1 MANDMERAEQVP
13 LRKPWLLEFRSSG
26 NYILATICVAIFTD
40 AFLYA
45 VVVPVLP
52 FSLHERSGVP
62 EDEVQWWNSFIFG
75 IFGFA
80 IIVGSPVCGWVTDH
94 TSNRSTSYFV
104 GLFVLGAATLLFGYA
119 TSAWVLVISRVL
131 QGFSAAIVY
140 TVGLA
145 LLVDTVGG
153 EKIGQWMGTAM
164 SMSSF
169 GLIIAPLFGGVVYH
183 RAGYM
188 AVFLMILGLI
198 IVDIVMRLFM
208 IEKKHAQKYLKSSPT
223 NEASGYTTFSNDH
236 TDERI
241 NGATHQS
248 TDYSTPRNEDLLAIP
263 EDNTRIES
271 NETTALLSNK
281 KSNHKS
287 KPAIATKAGQ
297 LPTIIVLLLSPRVS
311 SNIYGIFVNVS
322 IQATFDG
329 VLPLF
334 VKNTFHWNSLDAGL
348 IYLCLAIPALAGPF
362 VGQLS
367 DRFGPRWIAVLG
379 CALTSI
385 PLFLMRLV
393 EENNTQHKVL
403 LGCLL
408 VLTGFTNI
416 LIVAP
421 VAADLSTCVEKMEE
435 EQPGIFGPGGAY
447 GQVFALFNCSMA
459 AATMFGPI
467 VAGAISEQYGW
478 KAMTVAMGIFSISG
492 AIPTFFFTGGK
503 RIQAAGN

>member
-1 MANDMERAEQVP
+1 MADDMERAEQVSP
-13 LRKPWLLEFRSSG
+13 HAPWLVEFRSSS

-75 IFGFA
+75 TFGFA
-80 IIVGSPVCGWVTDH
+80 IIVGSPICGWVTDR

-119 TSAWVLVISRVL
+119 TSAWVLVVSRVL

-169 GLIIAPLFGGVVYH
+169 GLIIAPLFGGIVYH
-183 RAGYM
+183 RAGYL
-188 AVFLMILGLI
+188 AVFLMIMGLI
-198 IVDIVMRLFM
+198 IFDIIMRLFM
-208 IEKKHAQKYLKSSPT
+208 IEKRHAEKYLNLSST
-223 NEASGYTTFSNDH
+223 GEASGYNTFSNGH
-236 TDERI
+236 INERTTNVDNNESAYHSI
-241 NGATHQS
+241 GN
-248 TDYSTPRNEDLLAIP
+248 TPDRDNLCAVP
-263 EDNTRIES
+263 EDNILVED
-271 NETTALLSNK
+271 NDHTTLLSKN
-281 KSNHKS
+281 SNI
-287 KPAIATKAGQ
+287 KPAVPINNRRP
-297 LPTIIVLLLSPRVS
+297 PTIIILLVSPRVI

-334 VKNTFHWNSLDAGL
+334 VKETFDWNSLDAGL
-348 IYLCLAIPALAGPF
+348 IYLCLAIPALAGPV
-362 VGQLS
+362 VGQFS
-367 DRFGPRWIAVLG
+367 DRFGPRWIALIG
-379 CALTSI
+379 CTLTAI

-393 EENNTQHKVL
+393 EENIIRHKVL
-403 LGCLL
+403 LGALL

-421 VAADLSTCVEKMEE
+421 VASDLSIHVGKMEE
-435 EQPGIFGPGGAY
+435 NQPGIFGPGGAY

-459 AATMFGPI
+459 AATMFGPV
-467 VAGAISEQYGW
+467 VAGAIKEQYGW

-492 AIPTFFFTGGK
+492 AIPIILIPG
-503 RIQAAGN
+503 

>member
-1 MANDMERAEQVP
+1 M
-13 LRKPWLLEFRSSG
+13 
-26 NYILATICVAIFTD
+26 
-40 AFLYA
+40 
-45 VVVPVLP
+45 
-52 FSLHERSGVP
+52 
-62 EDEVQWWNSFIFG
+62 
-75 IFGFA
+75 
-80 IIVGSPVCGWVTDH
+80 
-94 TSNRSTSYFV
+94 
-104 GLFVLGAATLLFGYA
+104 GLFVLGAATLLFGFA

-169 GLIIAPLFGGVVYH
+169 GLIIAPLFGGIVYH
-183 RAGYM
+183 RAGYL

-198 IVDIVMRLFM
+198 IVDIIMRLFM
-208 IEKKHAQKYLKSSPT
+208 IEKKHAEKYLESSPT
-223 NEASGYTTFSNDH
+223 NETSGYTTFSNDN
-236 TDERI
+236 TDEHI

-248 TDYSTPRNEDLLAIP
+248 TDYSTPINENLLAIP
-263 EDNTRIES
+263 EDNTRPES

-287 KPAIATKAGQ
+287 EPAIATNSGQ

-393 EENNTQHKVL
+393 EENNTQDKVL

-408 VLTGFTNI
+408 VLTGKH
-416 LIVAP
+416 A
-421 VAADLSTCVEKMEE
+421 
-435 EQPGIFGPGGAY
+435 
-447 GQVFALFNCSMA
+447 ALFS
-459 AATMFGPI
+459 FYPS
-467 VAGAISEQYGW
+467 VKPPHFVYLLSS
-478 KAMTVAMGIFSISG
+478 IFRLHQHSYRRTRCCR
-492 AIPTFFFTGGK
+492 PFHM
-503 RIQAAGN
+503 R

>member
-1 MANDMERAEQVP
+1 MADDMERAEQMR
-13 LRKPWLLEFRSSG
+13 LRKPWLLEFRSSS
-26 NYILATICVAIFTD
+26 NYILATICVAIFT
-40 AFLYA
+40 
-45 VVVPVLP
+45 VVPVLP

-62 EDEVQWWNSFIFG
+62 EDQVQWWTSFIFG

-80 IIVGSPVCGWVTDH
+80 IIIGSPICGWIIDH

-145 LLVDTVGG
+145 LLVDTVGS

-169 GLIIAPLFGGVVYH
+169 GLIIAPLFGGIVYH
-183 RAGYM
+183 RAGYL

-208 IEKKHAQKYLKSSPT
+208 IEKKHAEKYLKPSPT
-223 NEASGYTTFSNDH
+223 NETSGYATFSNDH
-236 TDERI
+236 TDERT
-241 NGATHQS
+241 NGVNYQS
-248 TDYSTPRNEDLLAIP
+248 ADTNPPGSEDSLALP
-263 EDNTRIES
+263 EDDTPFEN
-271 NETTALLSNK
+271 NETTTLLANN
-281 KSNHKS
+281 KSNRNRQQTAAAKS
-287 KPAIATKAGQ
+287 RQ

-367 DRFGPRWIAVLG
+367 DHFGPRWIAVLG

-385 PLFLMRLV
+385 PLFLLRLV
-393 EENNTQHKVL
+393 EENSTQHKVL
-403 LGCLL
+403 LGGLL

-421 VAADLSTCVEKMEE
+421 VAADLSTCVEEMEE
-435 EQPGIFGPGGAY
+435 DQPGIFGPGGAY

-478 KAMTVAMGIFSISG
+478 KAMTVAMGVFSISG
-492 AIPTFFFTGGK
+492 AIPTVGSLSFST
-503 RIQAAGN
+503 